1 MEVVVKP
8 DVQGR
13 APTCP
18 RCTAFSPEQMK
29 AGNDAAFAVG
39 ALVGALGAV
48 GREVIATQIQRKYEA
63 ARQQRSAQPHRYG
76 EFRRC

>member
-1 MEVVVKP
+1 
-8 DVQGR
+8 
-13 APTCP
+13 
-18 RCTAFSPEQMK
+18 MK